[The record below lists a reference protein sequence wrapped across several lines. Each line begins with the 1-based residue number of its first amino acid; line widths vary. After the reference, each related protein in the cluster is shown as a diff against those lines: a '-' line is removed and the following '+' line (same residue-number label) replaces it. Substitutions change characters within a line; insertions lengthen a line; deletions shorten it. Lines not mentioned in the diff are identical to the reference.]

1 MDCSLPGSSVHGI
14 FPARILPPPLPVS
27 SLISFLSTLS
37 LPPLLPSCL
46 SLVFQTSSIFTWNSK
61 KIISFFIPKRNDKQ
75 QHSNH
80 LKLYFWTKKFTY
92 TNTFIPLFF
101 STMYSILLLLL
112 RLISSN
118 QLLISVF
125 ASFSRISLWS
135 FISCLP
141 HVFSLRLFSGW
152 FSEAFKCALI

>member
-1 MDCSLPGSSVHGI
+1 MDCSLPGSAVYGI
-14 FPARILPPPLPVS
+14 FPARILPPPLPLS

-61 KIISFFIPKRNDKQ
+61 KIISSFIPKRNDKQ

-80 LKLYFWTKKFTY
+80 LNLCFWTKKFTY

-101 STMYSILLLLL
+101 ITMYSILLLLL
-112 RLISSN
+112 RLISFN
-118 QLLISVF
+118 QFWFLSLLPSREPHFGHLFLVFPMLSV
-125 ASFSRISLWS
+125 SGCLVIHSLK
-135 FISCLP
+135 FLNG
-141 HVFSLRLFSGW
+141 L
-152 FSEAFKCALI
+152 